1 MTETLTA
8 VMLEDVDGKPKAS
21 FKSLTVADLPDY
33 DVLVDVAYSTVNY
46 KDGLALTGK
55 GKIARTLPMVCGVDL
70 AGTVA
75 ESRSPDWKPGDRV
88 VVNGWNLSETE
99 WGGYIQ
105 KQRVRPEW
113 LVRVPDAFTLAEAMA
128 IGTAGYTAM
137 LAVLALEQMGV
148 RPDSQPHGSDI
159 LVTGAAGGVGSI
171 AVAVLARLGYRVTA
185 STGRAETHDYLK
197 GLGATTI
204 IDRASLL
211 EKGQPLQR
219 ERWAGAVDS
228 VGGVTLANVIAQTAR
243 HGAVAVCGL
252 AGGADLPGSVF
263 PFILR
268 GVSLAG
274 IDSVMAPKAKREQ
287 AWARLATDLDRGK
300 LDAMT
305 TIAPF
310 TGLFDLAEA
319 IVRGQIRGRTVV
331 DVRAT
336 LTG

>member
-1 MTETLTA
+1 MTEILNA
-8 VMLEDVDGKPKAS
+8 VVLDEVDGKPKAAFRPLS
-21 FKSLTVADLPDY
+21 VADLPDH
-33 DVLVDVAYSTVNY
+33 DVLVDVAFSTVNY

-55 GKIARTLPMVCGVDL
+55 GKIARKLPMVCGVDL

-75 ESRSPDWKPGDRV
+75 ESRSPDWRPGDRV

-105 KQRVRPEW
+105 KQRVKPEW
-113 LVRVPDAFTLAEAMA
+113 LVRVPDTFTLAEAMA

-137 LAVLALEQMGV
+137 LAVLALEHMGLT
-148 RPDSQPHGSDI
+148 PGHGEV

-171 AVAVLARLGYRVTA
+171 AVSVLAGLGYTVAA
-185 STGRAETHDYLK
+185 STGRAETHEYLR
-197 GLGATTI
+197 GLGAATLIERT
-204 IDRASLL
+204 ALL
-211 EKGQPLQR
+211 DKAPPLQR

-228 VGGVTLANVIAQTAR
+228 VGGVTLANVIAQTRR

-268 GVSLAG
+268 GVSLVG
-274 IDSVMAPKAKREQ
+274 VDSVMATKAQRER
-287 AWARLATDLDRGK
+287 AWARLATDLDKAK

-305 TIAPF
+305 TIEPLSKVF
-310 TGLFDLAEA
+310 ELADA
-319 IVRGQIRGRTVV
+319 IVKGQVRGRTVI
-331 DVRAT
+331 DVT
-336 LTG
+336 K

>member
-8 VMLEDVDGKPKAS
+8 VMLEEVDGKPKAS
-21 FKSLTVADLPDY
+21 FKTLSVADLPGH
-33 DVLVDVAYSTVNY
+33 DVLVEVAYSTVNY

-55 GKIARTLPMVCGVDL
+55 GKIARKLPMVCGVDL
-70 AGTVA
+70 AGTVL

-105 KQRVRPEW
+105 QQRVKPDW

-137 LAVLALEQMGV
+137 LAVLALEHMGV
-148 RPDSQPHGSDI
+148 GAAGPEV

-171 AVAVLARLGYRVTA
+171 AVSVLAKLGYRVVA
-185 STGRAETHDYLK
+185 STGRTETHDYLRS
-197 GLGATTI
+197 LGAHAI
-204 IDRASLL
+204 IDRSALT
-211 EKGQPLQR
+211 EKGLPLQR
-219 ERWAGAVDS
+219 ERWGGAVDS
-228 VGGVTLANVIAQTAR
+228 VGGQTLANVVAQTAR

-252 AGGADLPGSVF
+252 AGGSDLPASVF

-268 GVSLAG
+268 GVSLVG
-274 IDSVMAPKAKREQ
+274 IDSVQATRAKREE
-287 AWARLATDLDRGK
+287 AWSRLATDLDKAK

-305 TIAPF
+305 TIEPLSKVF
-310 TGLFDLAEA
+310 ELAES
-319 IVRGQIRGRTVV
+319 IVRGQVRGRTVI
-331 DVRAT
+331 DVRK
-336 LTG
+336 

>member
-1 MTETLTA
+1 
-8 VMLEDVDGKPKAS
+8 VVLEEIDGKPKAS
-21 FKSLTVADLPDY
+21 FRTLSVADLPDH

-55 GKIARTLPMVCGVDL
+55 GKIARKFPMVCGVDL

-105 KQRVRPEW
+105 KQRVKPEW

-128 IGTAGYTAM
+128 VGTAGYTAM

-148 RPDSQPHGSDI
+148 GPAGREV

-171 AVAVLARLGYRVTA
+171 AVSVLAHLGYSVAA
-185 STGRAETHDYLK
+185 STGRPETHDYLK
-197 GLGATTI
+197 SLGAHAI
-204 IDRASLL
+204 IDRASLAAPGL
-211 EKGQPLQR
+211 PLQR
-219 ERWAGAVDS
+219 ERWGGAVDS
-228 VGGVTLANVIAQTAR
+228 VGGHTLANVVAQTAR

-252 AGGADLPGSVF
+252 AGGSDLPGSVF

-268 GVSLAG
+268 GISLLG
-274 IDSVMAPKAKREQ
+274 IDSVQATRAKREE
-287 AWARLATDLDRGK
+287 AWQRLATDLDRAK

-305 TIAPF
+305 TIQPLSNIFA
-310 TGLFDLAEA
+310 LAET
-319 IVRGQIRGRTVV
+319 ITNGQVRGRTVI
-331 DVRAT
+331 DVHK
-336 LTG
+336 

>member
-21 FKSLTVADLPDY
+21 FKTLEVADLPDH
-33 DVLVDVAYSTVNY
+33 DVLVEVAYSTVNY

-55 GKIARTLPMVCGVDL
+55 GKIARKLPMVCGVDL

-75 ESRSPDWKPGDRV
+75 ESRSPDWRPGDRV

-105 KQRVRPEW
+105 KQRVKPEW
-113 LVRVPDAFTLAEAMA
+113 LVRVPDVFTLAEAMA

-148 RPDSQPHGSDI
+148 TPGGRPNGGEV

-185 STGRAETHDYLK
+185 STGRAETHDYLRD
-197 GLGATTI
+197 LGATTI

-211 EKGQPLQR
+211 DKGLPLQR

-228 VGGVTLANVIAQTAR
+228 VGGLTLANVIAQTER

-268 GVSLAG
+268 GVSLVG
-274 IDSVMAPKAKREQ
+274 IDSVMAPRSKREQ
-287 AWARLATDLDRGK
+287 AWARLATDLDRTK

-310 TGLFDLAEA
+310 SKVFELADA
-319 IVRGQIRGRTVV
+319 IVKGQIRGRTVI
-331 DVRAT
+331 DVR
-336 LTG
+336 

>member
-1 MTETLTA
+1 MTDTLTA
-8 VMLEDVDGKPKAS
+8 VMLEEIAGKPKAA
-21 FKSLTVADLPDY
+21 FRTLTVADLPDH

-55 GKIARTLPMVCGVDL
+55 GRIARKLPMVCGVDL

-75 ESRSPDWKPGDRV
+75 DSRSPDWKPGDRV

-105 KQRVRPEW
+105 KQRVKPEW
-113 LVRVPDAFTLAEAMA
+113 LVRVPDAFSLAEAMA

-137 LAVLALEQMGV
+137 LAVLGLEHMGV
-148 RPDSQPHGSDI
+148 KPGTGEV

-171 AVAVLARLGYRVTA
+171 AVSVLAKLGHTVVA
-185 STGRAETHDYLK
+185 STGRAETHGYLK

-204 IDRASLL
+204 IERASLL
-211 EKGQPLQR
+211 EKAPPLQR

-228 VGGVTLANVIAQTAR
+228 VGGVTLANVIAQTMR
-243 HGAVAVCGL
+243 HGAVAACGL

-268 GVSLAG
+268 GVSLVG
-274 IDSVMAPKAKREQ
+274 VDSVMAPRALRER
-287 AWARLATDLDRGK
+287 AWARLATDLDRAK

-305 TIAPF
+305 TIAPLSQVF
-310 TGLFDLAEA
+310 ELADA
-319 IVRGQIRGRTVV
+319 IVKGQVRGRTVI
-331 DVRAT
+331 DVT
-336 LTG
+336 K

>member
-21 FKSLTVADLPDY
+21 FKSLTLADLPDH
-33 DVLVDVAYSTVNY
+33 DVLVDVACSTVNY

-55 GKIARTLPMVCGVDL
+55 GKIARKLPMVCGVDL

-75 ESRSPDWKPGDRV
+75 ESRSPDWRPGDRV

-105 KQRVRPEW
+105 KQRVKSEW

-137 LAVLALEQMGV
+137 LAVLALEQLGV
-148 RPDSQPHGSDI
+148 RPDGREV

-171 AVAVLARLGYRVTA
+171 AVALLAGLGYRVTA
-185 STGRAETHDYLK
+185 STGRAETLDYLK

-204 IDRASLL
+204 IDRGSLL
-211 EKGQPLQR
+211 EKGLPLQR
-219 ERWAGAVDS
+219 ERWAGAIDS
-228 VGGVTLANVIAQTAR
+228 VGGVTLANVITQTAR
-243 HGAVAVCGL
+243 QGAVAVCGL

-274 IDSVMAPKAKREQ
+274 IDSVLAPRAKREL
-287 AWARLATDLDRGK
+287 AWARLATDLDRAK

-310 TGLFDLAEA
+310 TQVFDLAEA
-319 IVRGQIRGRTVV
+319 IVKGQIRGRTVI

-336 LTG
+336 LTA